1 MSAPLSDNPR
11 IRAQRLIRLA
21 AARTNLLFAGTR
33 IEVRGQGETARAL
46 RSVLGGFG
54 ARLAGSDRAR
64 LVFLAEEGT
73 VEPRALAA
81 EFNAAEGEV
90 PTLLVS
96 DDPGTRIS
104 RALTARGWT
113 GTELRAGVVGF
124 IREGRA
130 IAVIETFSTSGA
142 DNADARIDWAWSA
155 MPATQALAEDLAT
168 SGLLRGRRVGVS
180 LVLEPKTAALAL
192 ALRDTGAEVAVFSA
206 ASETDPAVAAAL
218 GARGVRVFAPAGHA
232 DTPPVTDADNAAGIL
247 EWSPDL
253 LIDDGSHLVRL
264 AHTERRGALGTL
276 RGAAE
281 ETTSGVRPLVEM
293 AAEGELRIPVIAVND
308 ARTKGL
314 FDNLHGTGQSC
325 VLAIADLL
333 DPVGNPGRTL
343 PRRDVI
349 GATWLVI
356 GFGPVGQGVARHAAA
371 LGARVL
377 VLDRDPV
384 RALAAAH
391 DGYGVI
397 ASIDDPELDIV
408 DVVVSATGVWHTVGL
423 DLLARVREDTVIAV
437 AGGIDD
443 EIALD
448 DARAAG
454 WTVRRVE
461 PDLSAWSAPASPAKI
476 VYVLADG
483 GGVNY
488 TAAEGNPIEVMD
500 LSFATQLVAL
510 RQLCRGGLEPGLHP
524 IDTAAEAEVA
534 ALVLEQRMGRTAV
547 TVPTDPGRAGGAAQ
561 HWSTHR
567 YRAEPSA

>member
-33 IEVRGQGETARAL
+33 IEVRGHGDVAEAL
-46 RSVLGGFG
+46 RGVLSGFGVRLGGT
-54 ARLAGSDRAR
+54 DRAR
-64 LVFLAEEGT
+64 LVFLADDGT
-73 VEPRALAA
+73 ADPRALAA
-81 EFNAAEGEV
+81 EFAVAAGETL
-90 PTLLVS
+90 TLLVS
-96 DDPGTRIS
+96 DDPNTRIS
-104 RALTARGWT
+104 RALTARGWA
-113 GTELRAGVVGF
+113 GAELRAGVVGF
-124 IREGRA
+124 AREGRA
-130 IAVIETFSTSGA
+130 IGAIEMFVTPGA
-142 DNADARIDWAWSA
+142 DNADDRIDWAWTA
-155 MPATQALAEDLAT
+155 MPATHALADDLSG

-206 ASETDPAVAAAL
+206 VSETDPAVAEAL
-218 GARGVRVFAPAGHA
+218 SARGVRVFAPGGAGSA
-232 DTPPVTDADNAAGIL
+232 ETDADNAAGIL
-247 EWSPDL
+247 DWHPDL

-264 AHTERRGALGTL
+264 AHTERRGTLETL

-333 DPVGNPGRTL
+333 DPVENPGRTL

-349 GATWLVI
+349 GAVWLVI
-356 GFGPVGQGVARHAAA
+356 GYGPVGQGVARHAAA
-371 LGARVL
+371 LGAQVL
-377 VLDRDPV
+377 VLERDPV

-391 DGYGVI
+391 DGYGVVSSI
-397 ASIDDPELDIV
+397 ADPEVDTV

-423 DLLARVREDTVIAV
+423 DLLTRVREDTVIAV

-448 DARAAG
+448 DAHAAG

-461 PDLSAWSAPASPAKI
+461 PDLSAWSAPATPAKI

-510 RQLCRGGLEPGLHP
+510 RQLCRDGLEPGLHP

-547 TVPTDPGRAGGAAQ
+547 DIPTDPGRVGGAAQ

-567 YRAEPSA
+567 YRSESSV